1 MQPLLLLIFMA
12 ALLWFWQQSL
22 RAREIAAAAAREL
35 CKRQDLQLLDATVA
49 LAGLRLRR
57 HSRGHIA
64 LLRTYQFEYS
74 SDGDRRQRGFVL
86 ILGMRVESAGLAAET

>member
-1 MQPLLLLIFMA
+1 MQPLILLLGIT
-12 ALLWFWQQSL
+12 ALLWFWQRSL
-22 RAREIAAAAAREL
+22 RAREIAAAAAKEL

-49 LAGLRLRR
+49 LAALRLRR
-57 HSRGHIA
+57 NSRGHVA

-86 ILGMRVESAGLAAET
+86 LLGMRVESAGLAAEI

>member
-1 MQPLLLLIFMA
+1 MQPLILLLGIT
-12 ALLWFWQQSL
+12 ALLWFWQRSL
-22 RAREIAAAAAREL
+22 RAREIAAAVAKEL

-57 HSRGHIA
+57 DCRGHVA

-74 SDGDRRQRGFVL
+74 SDGNRRQRGFVL
-86 ILGMRVESAGLAAET
+86 LLGMRVESAGLAAET